1 MFKRF
6 KGLMA
11 LFAIICVTAIAGG
24 SAYFYFGG
32 TASDNKVIDN
42 SPDNPND
49 TEVKADNILENYEFG
64 VDRDLNETYT
74 YYFFPSTLYMS
85 DDFFGPNLNPESIF
99 GYNEVILDDN
109 GDPALDS
116 KGQPQFNIVDG
127 NGIKPKDTT
136 QKYLTYYD
144 YLANYLNNKSDSYL
158 HSTPLSIGD
167 DSYGISKTDGTHYFG
182 NRLDGDDYSYNGYSL
197 SLRDPYMLNNTDAYD
212 FFLNNYNVNN
222 FYGDAST
229 SNESWGKLHQ
239 YDVLDTVETFK
250 KSDEVLSPIAT
261 QSQNYSPLFDININT
276 DNGLAIESDDNGS
289 YTRSDLINVFSNLYQ
304 KGVSGETLNKN
315 SLSQVEIHYNRSDRW
330 PHSYD
335 DFTNNFN
342 TFSLISYGSGIGE
355 DKGIGGNAFIQYNNK
370 YPYVGTWVNSNDN
383 MKHILTLYSGNLD
396 EEGKI
401 VSGTGYFAF
410 YIDGNLIRN
419 GYYDVNTFG
428 YKYNIETNKIE
439 IKGDDIEGSFVFEDG
454 NQVSQMGNRAQYRN
468 DRFGYWT
475 SFYDWSDP
483 NNEDYYIDN
492 SASRYLPIKI
502 TVNGN
507 LSPDDMAKV
516 IPSLS
521 TSMFDDHM
529 WFDFSSNVWTYVTYA
544 NNAYNFDS
552 KEYTTATEG
561 FTAQDITNIFDIM
574 QNPSKY
580 ADKDGNI
587 RLFPVFSNGKN
598 GNAVSVSDGG
608 GDAVQA
614 SFSYANDSSNIEN
627 DILPSSTKLTWS
639 TYSYRSA
646 SNGFYDNY
654 DVSYAVLK
662 NVEIKKGKF
671 KSITFKIDT
680 TYFDYEPHWGGFWI
694 DVYKLEASTID
705 EFATTYGEGLY
716 TFYFFLGN
724 RGNNKS
730 LSNETAF
737 PNVKNKSLIENVV
750 SYNDSS
756 NELAHKYLINI
767 EEPKWAQTD
776 KGQGDQGNGSS
787 VNTPNYSRPVALAVE
802 KVTNLRLVSD
812 IPIAEGENGL
822 PSADQDWDS
831 IDGNIKQGLLN
842 AKNFT
847 IADEVYGFKD
857 NIYDEDNI
865 DLSSGT
871 RLDTNNP
878 YIYFIQ
884 NADFRFVNNLY
895 FQIRFSNDY
904 INDAMNVTTDYSSIK
919 EEKPDKYVAYSINN
933 QVLKFKFQDS
943 DDGDVFI
950 ENATAG
956 SGTDVRQG
964 FKLKDYNA
972 RGIYDIL
979 LISHGTAGNKQQYYM
994 YVNRHT
1000 NSFIKLFYGNPGT
1013 FEFDQTGSGDTT
1025 SMNNFVSHK
1034 LPGEDD
1040 NANELYTYTVDG
1052 NTITAVDEYKS
1063 CRLTIIY
1070 DEATK
1075 SLKVTYLNEGHTYYG
1090 DFVPADSGEE
1100 TPEEPT
1106 AGYIG
1111 TWTGKVG
1118 LNEIELVINDD
1129 GTILY
1134 NDVSQTRDSSSTLL
1148 WNGQTYLGEYLTTSS
1163 TGTRY
1168 YQSESGEERPIQD
1181 PNSDNSLYAA
1191 IREKCGLTPGN
1202 DNIYKIIDAVTGRV
1216 VAYYNSGIGRVFT
1229 SEGSAGSG
1237 NSDDAINLFAI
1248 MKNYVL
1254 YIDPSPLNSVTS

>member
-1 MFKRF
+1 MFNKF
-6 KGLMA
+6 KGLVA
-11 LFAIICVTAIAGG
+11 LFSVLCVSIITGA

-32 TASDNKVIDN
+32 EAENPIDEAIDN
-42 SPDNPND
+42 TTGGSNDNGI
-49 TEVKADNILENYEFG
+49 TADNILENYEFNA
-64 VDRDLNETYT
+64 DKDLNETYT
-74 YYFFPSTLYMS
+74 YYFYPSTLYMS
-85 DDFFGPNLNPESIF
+85 DDFFNANTMPETVF

-109 GDPALDS
+109 GDPVLDS
-116 KGQPQFNIVDG
+116 KGQPQYKIVKDRIT
-127 NGIKPKDTT
+127 GIKGFT
-136 QKYLTYYD
+136 TYYD
-144 YLANYLNNKSDSYL
+144 YLKDYLNGQKSSYL
-158 HSTPLSIGD
+158 SGSVINTG
-167 DSYGISKTDGTHYFG
+167 YGNLPEDNRQTNG
-182 NRLDGDDYSYNGYSL
+182 NVFDYGVGFKGDDYYLNGFDVSL
-197 SLRDPYMLNNTDAYD
+197 SDPYV
-212 FFLNNYNVNN
+212 VNN
-222 FYGDAST
+222 LNFGELIRNLDFGKFIETNQIFHRDYIPENRYTDYVYALSDYS
-229 SNESWGKLHQ
+229 SNLS
-239 YDVLDTVETFK
+239 Y
-250 KSDEVLSPIAT
+250 SNEVLSPIYNN
-261 QSQNYSPLFDININT
+261 SLDSIN
-276 DNGLAIESDDNGS
+276 L
-289 YTRSDLINVFSNLYQ
+289 DLSLSGKADKLYNLKVFSNFYQ
-304 KGVSGETLNKN
+304 HNSSSRIGSTNLSVNIEYDWGRSFDDWSNHYKEQFEETISYHSPFYFDNGIK
-315 SLSQVEIHYNRSDRW
+315 
-330 PHSYD
+330 SYD
-335 DFTNNFN
+335 IN
-342 TFSLISYGSGIGE
+342 TILTG
-355 DKGIGGNAFIQYNNK
+355 K
-370 YPYVGTWVNSNDN
+370 PYLGTWIYRNSNREFQLVFKD
-383 MKHILTLYSGNLD
+383 D
-396 EEGKI
+396 
-401 VSGTGYFAF
+401 GTGYFSDNNSGE
-410 YIDGNLIRN
+410 Y
-419 GYYDVNTFG
+419 YYDFG
-428 YKYNIETNKIE
+428 YDISDDNNTITFEKSEE
-439 IKGDDIEGSFVFEDG
+439 IRGTITIKKDNATDNV
-454 NQVSQMGNRAQYRN
+454 VNRAQYRN
-468 DRFGYWT
+468 DRFGFW
-475 SFYDWSDP
+475 SPFYDWDDS
-483 NNEDYYIDN
+483 NNKNFYIENPN
-492 SASRYLPIKI
+492 SANRYLPIKI

-507 LSPDDMAKV
+507 LTPDDMAKV
-516 IPSLS
+516 IPTLS
-521 TSMFDDHM
+521 ASMFDSNM
-529 WFDFSSNVWTYVTYA
+529 WFDFSANVWTYVTYA
-544 NNAYNFDS
+544 NTAYNFES
-552 KEYTTATEG
+552 KEYTKTTEGYTATGG
-561 FTAQDITNIFDIM
+561 FTAKDIKNIFDIM

-598 GNAVSVSDGG
+598 SGATSVSDGG

-614 SFSYANDSSNIEN
+614 SFSYVNDSSNIEN

-639 TYSYRSA
+639 SYSYSDA

-654 DVSYAVLK
+654 SVNYAVLN
-662 NVEIKKGKF
+662 NVEIRKEKF

-680 TYFDYEPHWGGFWI
+680 TYFDGAPHWGGFWI

-724 RGNNKS
+724 RGNNTS

-737 PNVKNKSLIENVV
+737 PNVNNKSLIENAV

-756 NELAHKYLINI
+756 NELAHKYLLNI
-767 EEPKWAQTD
+767 EEPKWPQTD

-812 IPIAEGENGL
+812 IPIAEDENGL
-822 PSADQDWDS
+822 PSANQDWDS
-831 IDGNIKQGLLN
+831 IDGNIQQGLLN

-847 IADEVYGFKD
+847 IADEVYGFAN

-865 DLSSGT
+865 DLSSGK
-871 RLDTNNP
+871 RLDTSNP

-904 INDAMNVTTDYSSIK
+904 INDAMNVTTDYSRIK
-919 EEKPDKYVAYSINN
+919 GKKPDKYVAYSINN

-979 LISHGTAGNKQQYYM
+979 LISHETVGYIGTWTGIVGPDNIELVINDDGTLLYNDELYTYTVDGNKITAVDENKSYQLIIVYDETTKSLDVTWKDLNGEHTYHGVLTDFVYKQQYYM

-1013 FEFDQTGSGDTT
+1013 FKFDTTGSGDTT
-1025 SMNNFVSHK
+1025 SVNNFVSHK
-1034 LPGEDD
+1034 LPSEDD
-1040 NANELYTYTVDG
+1040 TPDG
-1052 NTITAVDEYKS
+1052 
-1063 CRLTIIY
+1063 
-1070 DEATK
+1070 
-1075 SLKVTYLNEGHTYYG
+1075 
-1090 DFVPADSGEE
+1090 
-1100 TPEEPT
+1100 
-1106 AGYIG
+1106 
-1111 TWTGKVG
+1111 
-1118 LNEIELVINDD
+1118 
-1129 GTILY
+1129 
-1134 NDVSQTRDSSSTLL
+1134 SQTRHSSSTLL

-1168 YQSESGEERPIQD
+1168 YQSGSGEEKPIQD

-1191 IREKCGLTPGN
+1191 IREKCGLTPGK

-1254 YIDPSPLNSVTS
+1254 YIDPTPLNSVTS